1 MLNRILNC
9 GLEKCIR
16 FMKHL
21 LLLSTLLFSI
31 SANAQRIP
39 AMGMDEIIKSNA
51 SKDTLY
57 IVNLW
62 ATWCVPCVQELPVFN
77 KLYKEYA
84 GQPVKVLLV
93 SLDFK
98 EDYPMKLATFLE
110 RKRILPPVVWLS
122 DTNPNDFVPK
132 VDKAWEG
139 SIPATLI
146 IHPGKGYKKFIE
158 GQVTEREVEKAVKD
172 AMKG

>member
-1 MLNRILNC
+1 
-9 GLEKCIR
+9 
-16 FMKHL
+16 MKG
-21 LLLSTLLFSI
+21 LLLSISILF
-31 SANAQRIP
+31 AAQSHAQSIP
-39 AMGMDEIIKSNA
+39 AMGMDQIIKSNA

-57 IVNLW
+57 IVNFW

-77 KLYKEYA
+77 ALYKEYA
-84 GQPVKVLLV
+84 DQPVKVLLV

-110 RKRILPPVVWLS
+110 RKKILPPVVWLS

-158 GQVTEREVEKAVKD
+158 GQVTEREVERVVKE
-172 AMKG
+172 ATKG

>member
-1 MLNRILNC
+1 MSVSML
-9 GLEKCIR
+9 
-16 FMKHL
+16 F
-21 LLLSTLLFSI
+21 
-31 SANAQRIP
+31 AAQSYAQNIP
-39 AMGMDEIIKSNA
+39 AMGMDQVIKANS

-57 IVNLW
+57 VINFW

-77 KLYKEYA
+77 NIYKTYSD
-84 GQPVKVLLV
+84 QPVKVLLV

-98 EDYPMKLATFLE
+98 EDYPVKLATFLE
-110 RKRILPPVVWLS
+110 RKKILPPVVWLS

-132 VDKAWEG
+132 VDKTWEG

-158 GQVTEREVEKAVKD
+158 GQVTEREVEKSVKE

>member
-1 MLNRILNC
+1 MR
-9 GLEKCIR
+9 GLI
-16 FMKHL
+16 
-21 LLLSTLLFSI
+21 LLSGILFSI
-31 SANAQRIP
+31 PSYAQRIP
-39 AMGMDEIIKSNA
+39 AMGMDEIVKSNA

-57 IVNLW
+57 IVNFW

-110 RKRILPPVVWLS
+110 RKKILPPVVWLS

-132 VDKAWEG
+132 VDKSWEG

-158 GQVTEREVEKAVKD
+158 GQVTEREVEPAVKE

>member
-1 MLNRILNC
+1 MLFPLPA
-9 GLEKCIR
+9 
-16 FMKHL
+16 F
-21 LLLSTLLFSI
+21 
-31 SANAQRIP
+31 AQRIP

-62 ATWCVPCVQELPVFN
+62 ATWCVPCVQELPAFN

-110 RKRILPPVVWLS
+110 RKKILPPVVWLS

-132 VDKAWEG
+132 VDKAWGG

-158 GQVTEREVEKAVKD
+158 GQVTEREVEKAVKE